1 MKSFFIVLLS
11 FSSFFGVKSQ
21 AKDTLV
27 LKEIHNKR
35 FEFAPKKLY
44 VPAGLMVG
52 GLLTDLGKSKS
63 IEKEIVEE
71 RNEHLFGFTNHID
84 DYAQFAPF
92 VALYAFEWAGM
103 IPRTDWQNRTAIMIK
118 GQILNLGTVYILKK
132 AINETRPDG
141 TQYSFPSGH
150 TANAFA
156 GATLLAIEYG
166 QNHKWVPYAAY
177 AVAGGVGV
185 MRMVNNKHYISD
197 VLFGAGLGIL
207 SIKTAYWT
215 HRYRWGKR
223 KSDID
228 ALAEIYKYQ
237 NSSLIK

>member
-1 MKSFFIVLLS
+1 MRNFFIILLT
-11 FSSFFGVKSQ
+11 FLSFFGVKSQ
-21 AKDTLV
+21 VKDTLV
-27 LKEIHNKR
+27 STEIQNKR

-52 GLLTDLGKSKS
+52 GLLTDLGKSES

-71 RNEHLFGFTNHID
+71 RNELFLGFRNHID
-84 DYAQFAPF
+84 DYVQFAPF

-103 IPRTDWQNRTAIMIK
+103 KPRTDWQNRTAIMIK

-132 AINETRPDG
+132 VINETRPDG
-141 TQYSFPSGH
+141 SQYSFPSGH

-156 GATLLAIEYG
+156 GATLLSIEYG

-177 AVAGGVGV
+177 AVASGVGV
-185 MRMVNNKHYISD
+185 MRLVNNKHYISD

-207 SIKTAYWT
+207 SIKAAYWT
-215 HRYRWGKR
+215 HNYHWGKR

-228 ALAEIYKYQ
+228 AFAEIYKYQ
-237 NSSLIK
+237 NSNLIK